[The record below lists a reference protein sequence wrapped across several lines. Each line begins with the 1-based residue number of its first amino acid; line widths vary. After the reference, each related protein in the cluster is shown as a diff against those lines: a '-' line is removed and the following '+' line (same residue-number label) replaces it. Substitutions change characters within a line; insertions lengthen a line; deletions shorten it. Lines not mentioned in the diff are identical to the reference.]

1 MRRPR
6 VYSVAP
12 GAPFLDTLVKALLAG
27 KLVAGP
33 VELSAT
39 TIYTPSRRAASALRQ
54 VLIEHCGTTLL
65 PRVVPLGALEE
76 EEEDSLIGDG
86 GETDADFDE
95 PILPAIT
102 AIDRRMLLTR
112 MILEWAR
119 AVRHAIRSVD
129 AAGRRQTDTNETL
142 VVATTPIDAFGLS
155 KDLAHLIDE
164 LIIEDVAW
172 EKLTRLCLNSFDDYW
187 RITLDFLNIAI
198 SHWPQVL
205 AERNKIDCARRQV
218 LLIEREITRMEQDRG
233 PIVAAGSTGTNRATA
248 RLLAAI
254 ARAPQGAVV
263 LPGLDMALDPQSW
276 NLIGATA
283 PHAEATATHPQA
295 MLRRLLPILDV
306 SRDEIV
312 SIGPDPPLRLRFV
325 NEAMRPA
332 AATASWRDFIDRES
346 VPAIAG
352 ALENVVIIEA
362 ADEREEALALA
373 IALREVAQSPA
384 ATAALVTPDRA
395 LAERVRVELKRWGID
410 VEDSAGTPLTRTLA
424 GTFARLILAYAG
436 SQTAAD
442 LLALVTH
449 PLANLGLSKTT
460 RVPLIEA
467 LEIAVIRPG
476 LPIWNRAD
484 IDGLVASA
492 RALADTPDAHPA
504 QRRLGNSIWPNLA
517 DYVARLRDALM
528 PLQMVSGRTPLPN
541 WVKTHRL
548 VFANFCPAPK
558 QPHTLAAAGL
568 PELATLFELL
578 EGAVDLGVEFDAA
591 EYAALFDATANEPRV
606 LQSTRVHP
614 RLTILGLLEAR
625 LLRFDV
631 ALLGGLDE
639 TIWPPQTKS
648 DPFLNRPMRLEL
660 GLSAPERR
668 IGQTAH
674 DFVAL
679 MGSSKVVI
687 SRALKRAGSPTVASR
702 FLQRLAAL
710 AGDALWASRRAAGE
724 TYLALARALD
734 APITPHR
741 IARPEPRPP
750 RALRPN
756 ALSVTRIETLRRDPY
771 AIYAEKILQLVPL
784 NSIAAE
790 HGPREI
796 GILLHS
802 VLADF
807 ARNQPAGLLAGG
819 AAATL
824 IAAARVRFRAFLN
837 DPSFR
842 AFKWPNIERTLNAYA
857 AWEND
862 RRMRATAVFVEERG
876 ELDLS
881 LRDGSI
887 FRLSATADRLELLA
901 DGGVVLLDFK
911 TGTPPS
917 SREILAGFAPQLTLE
932 AAMAK
937 RGAFAALPQFNGIID
952 ALYVKL
958 LKGDRLEEIAVGDAE
973 HLIDRLVDEHFAG
986 LQVLLNEFS
995 DPATAY
1001 IARPYPQFAARFD
1014 QYAHLARVKEWSATG
1029 GLTDVEGAYS

>member
-6 VYSVAP
+6 VYSIAP
-12 GAPFLDTLVKALLAG
+12 GAPFLDTLVEAFLAG
-27 KLVAGP
+27 QLIPGP

-39 TIYTPSRRAASALRQ
+39 TIYTPSRRAASVLRH
-54 VLIEHCGTTLL
+54 VLIEHCGITLL
-65 PRVVPLGALEE
+65 PRIVPLGALEE
-76 EEEDSLIGDG
+76 EEDSLISDEW
-86 GETDADFDE
+86 ETGADFDE
-95 PILPAIT
+95 PILPAIS
-102 AIDRRMLLTR
+102 AIDRRLLLTR

-129 AAGRRQTDTNETL
+129 SAGQRQTDTSETL
-142 VVATTPIDAFGLS
+142 VVATTPIDAFCLS
-155 KDLAHLIDE
+155 KDLARLIDE
-164 LIIEDVAW
+164 LIIEDVSWAR
-172 EKLTRLCLNSFDDYW
+172 LTPLCLNSFDDYW

-205 AERNKIDCARRQV
+205 AELDKIDGARRQV
-218 LLIEREITRMEQDRG
+218 LLIEREIARMEQARG
-233 PIVAAGSTGTNRATA
+233 PIIAAGSTGTNRATA

-254 ARAPQGAVV
+254 ARAPRGAVV

-276 NLIGATA
+276 NLIGLTG
-283 PHAEATATHPQA
+283 PYTEVSATHPQA

-306 SRDEIV
+306 TREEIV
-312 SIGPDPPLRLRFV
+312 SIGPDPTLRLRFV

-332 AATASWRDFIDRES
+332 AATASWRDFIQRES
-346 VPAIAG
+346 AASIAS
-352 ALENVVIIEA
+352 ALEDVVIIEA

-373 IALREVAQSPA
+373 IALREVAQSPV

-410 VEDSAGTPLTRTLA
+410 VEDSGGTPLTRTPA
-424 GTFARLILAYAG
+424 GTFARLILAYAE

-449 PLANLGLSKTT
+449 PLAHLGLSKATLI
-460 RVPLIEA
+460 PLIEA
-467 LEIAVIRPG
+467 LEIAIIRPG
-476 LPIWNRAD
+476 LPVRGLAD
-484 IDGLVASA
+484 VNLLVETA
-492 RALADTPDAHPA
+492 RALADAPDAHPA
-504 QRRLGNSIWPNLA
+504 QRRLGDSTWSHLT
-517 DYVARLRDALM
+517 DYLVRLRDAVM
-528 PLQMVSGRTPLPN
+528 PLQLVSGRARLTN
-541 WVKTHRL
+541 WLKAHQL
-548 VFANFCPAPK
+548 VFAQFSAAPP
-558 QPHTLAAAGL
+558 QRHAVAAFGL
-568 PELATLFELL
+568 SELATLFEWL
-578 EGAVDLGVEFDAA
+578 EGAVDLGVEFDTA
-591 EYAALFDATANEPRV
+591 EYAAWFDATANETRV
-606 LQSTRVHP
+606 YESTHVHP

-639 TIWPPQTKS
+639 TIWPPQSNS
-648 DPFLNRPMRLEL
+648 DAFLNRPMRLEL

-674 DFVAL
+674 DLVAL
-679 MGSSKVVI
+679 MGSPKVII
-687 SRALKRAGSPTVASR
+687 SRALKRGGSPTVASR
-702 FLQRLAAL
+702 FVQRLAAL
-710 AGDALWASRRAAGE
+710 AGDATWASRRAAGE
-724 TYLALARALD
+724 TYLTLARALD
-734 APITPHR
+734 ASATPRR

-756 ALSVTRIETLRRDPY
+756 ALSVTRIEMLRRDPY

-807 ARNQPAGLLAGG
+807 ARTQPAGLSASD
-819 AAATL
+819 AAAAL
-824 IAAARVRFRAFLN
+824 IAAARIRFRAFLN

-842 AFKWPNIERTLNAYA
+842 AFKWASIKRTLNAYA

-862 RRMRATAVFVEERG
+862 RRMHATSIFVEERG
-876 ELDLS
+876 ELDLR
-881 LRDGSI
+881 LRDESI
-887 FRLSATADRLELLA
+887 FRLSATADRLELFEN
-901 DGGVVLLDFK
+901 GSVVLLDFK

-917 SREILAGFAPQLTLE
+917 NREIFAGFAPQLTLE

-937 RGAFAALPQFNGIID
+937 RGAFAALPQFNGVID

-958 LKGDRLEEIAVGDAE
+958 LKGDRIQEMAVGDAE
-973 HLIDRLVDEHFAG
+973 HPIDGLVEEHFAG
-986 LQVLLNEFS
+986 LQVLLNEFT

-1001 IARPYPQFAARFD
+1001 IARPFPQFAARFD

-1029 GLTDVEGAYS
+1029 GLSDTEGADP